1 MKCSTTTQEL
11 QGCIKEPHGRTKR
24 VQLRLQ
30 YVPGTPQPPPPGEKE
45 KGKEKRAIMRHAL
58 YQPRKTPTVTDP
70 DPSRAQPKRKLF
82 SKTCV
87 RLCRGSKNNESD
99 GYWGLIDG
107 IRLILLHVLFSTI
120 QSTRLSPRDGDFGL
134 CSRERGGGGCPSESK
149 AVLERS
155 SICFLFFFF
164 GGGELLFPRQGGKP
178 DQIKSLGR
186 SLLHAELTPV
196 PLAIIVIRTRDT
208 PTARRYETPTFQK
221 AGSLF
226 LIL

>member
-1 MKCSTTTQEL
+1 MLYGRPGVARLYKRAAWQNETCPTTTPICTRDTPTSSR
-11 QGCIKEPHGRTKR
+11 GKR
-24 VQLRLQ
+24 KRQ
-30 YVPGTPQPPPPGEKE
+30 GEKGNYAPCSLPTSE
-45 KGKEKRAIMRHAL
+45 N
-58 YQPRKTPTVTDP
+58 PTVTDP

-155 SICFLFFFF
+155 SLCFLFFL
-164 GGGELLFPRQGGKP
+164 GGGVLLFPRQGGKP
-178 DQIKSLGR
+178 DQIKPLGR
-186 SLLHAELTPV
+186 SLLHVAHCCTPN
-196 PLAIIVIRTRDT
+196 
-208 PTARRYETPTFQK
+208 
-221 AGSLF
+221 
-226 LIL
+226 